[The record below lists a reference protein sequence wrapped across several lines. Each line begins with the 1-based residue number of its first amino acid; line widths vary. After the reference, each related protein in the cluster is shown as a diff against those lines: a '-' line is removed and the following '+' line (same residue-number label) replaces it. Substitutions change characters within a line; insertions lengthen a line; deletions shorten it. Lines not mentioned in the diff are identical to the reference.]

1 MKTKEDVRRVVR
13 EKYGEIA
20 EGKSASCCGPS
31 NCCTPQVSAT
41 SQMAKMIG
49 YSDKELAAVPKSAN
63 LGLGCGNPL
72 EHANVQLGET
82 VLDLGSGA
90 GIDVFLAARA
100 VGEKG
105 RVIGVDMTPS
115 MIERARRNCE
125 EAGLRNVEFRLGEIE
140 HLPVADNSVD
150 VVISNCVINLSP
162 EKAQVFAE
170 ALRVLKPGGRL
181 IVSDLVLKQELS
193 EKLRND
199 VSAYVGCIAGA
210 SMKEEYLEFIRAAK
224 FERVEVVSEN
234 SYDAGLDMVETSLR
248 DEAMRAV
255 LSVKVRAFKPIR

>member
-1 MKTKEDVRRVVR
+1 MKRKEDIRKIVR

-20 EGKSASCCGPS
+20 EGQRQSCCGPS
-31 NCCTPQVSAT
+31 SCCSPQVPANF
-41 SQMAKMIG
+41 QMAKLIG
-49 YSDKELAAVPKSAN
+49 YSDEQLAAVPVGAN

-72 EHANVQLGET
+72 EHANVQSGET

-105 RVIGVDMTPS
+105 CVIGVDMTPS

-125 EAGLRNVEFRLGEIE
+125 EAGIQNVEFRLGEIE
-140 HLPVADNSVD
+140 HLPVADNSID
-150 VVISNCVINLSP
+150 VIISNCVINLSP

-170 ALRVLKPGGRL
+170 TFRVLKPGGRL
-181 IVSDLVLKQELS
+181 IVSDLVLKQKLS
-193 EKLRND
+193 ERLRND

-210 SMKEEYLEFIRAAK
+210 SMKEEYLELIRAAK
-224 FERVEVVSEN
+224 FEKMEVVSEN

-255 LSVKVRAFKPIR
+255 LSVKVRAFKPLR

>member
-1 MKTKEDVRRVVR
+1 MKTKEDIRRVVR
-13 EKYGEIA
+13 ERYAQIA
-20 EGKSASCCGPS
+20 EGERESCCGPS
-31 NCCTPQVSAT
+31 SCCTPQVSTT
-41 SQMAKMIG
+41 SQMAQKIG
-49 YSDKELAAVPKSAN
+49 YSDEELAAVPKGAN

-72 EHANVQLGET
+72 EHANIEPGEI

-125 EAGLRNVEFRLGEIE
+125 EAGISNVEFRLGEIE

-150 VVISNCVINLSP
+150 VVVSNCVINLSP

-170 ALRVLKPGGRL
+170 AYRVLKPGGRL
-181 IVSDLVLKQELS
+181 IVSDLVLKQKLS

-199 VSAYVGCIAGA
+199 VSAYVGCVAGA
-210 SMKEEYLEFIRAAK
+210 SMKEEYLEFIRVAK
-224 FERVEVVSEN
+224 FENVEVVTEN
-234 SYDAGLDMVETSLR
+234 SYDAGLEMVETSLR

-255 LSVKVRAFKPIR
+255 LSLKMRAFKPVR